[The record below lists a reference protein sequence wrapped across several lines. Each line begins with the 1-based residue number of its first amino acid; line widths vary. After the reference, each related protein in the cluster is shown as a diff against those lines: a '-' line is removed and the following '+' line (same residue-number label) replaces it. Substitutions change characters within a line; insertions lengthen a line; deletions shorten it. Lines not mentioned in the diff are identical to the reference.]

1 MNFRTNFSKETLM
14 FNAKIQIYFGLD
26 KVLISHIPL
35 RDYYTDLD
43 SQLFVGILNLDKD
56 EYQKSLPNILLN
68 STYDIALTI
77 LLSKDYRDLFVGFL
91 NKFFQGIEIQEN
103 SIIFTSG
110 RYLEAEEYELL
121 RVMFLVYNGLKDF
134 KEYENLVK
142 QNQETEAEKEA
153 RLKLEKVKK
162 HKASKKKEDSKS
174 PTIDQIVATILYH
187 FTSFSFEDIYN
198 MSIYSVFR
206 YYELAIGAQT
216 YEVKLAILSTGSVK
230 DFKYFI

>member
-1 MNFRTNFSKETLM
+1 MNFKTNFSKETLS
-14 FNAKIQIYFGLD
+14 FNAKIQVYFGLE
-26 KVLISHIPL
+26 KVLISHVPL
-35 RDYYTDLD
+35 IEYYTDLD
-43 SQLFVGILNLDKD
+43 CQTFIGILTLDKE

-91 NKFFQGIEIQEN
+91 NKFFQGLEVQEN

-110 RYLEAEEYELL
+110 RYLEPEEYELL
-121 RVMFLVYNGLKDF
+121 RVMFLVYNGIKDF
-134 KEYENLVK
+134 KEYENFIK
-142 QNQETEAEKEA
+142 QREETEIEKEA
-153 RLKLEKVKK
+153 RLKLERVKK
-162 HKASKKKEDSKS
+162 HKALKKKEDSKS

-187 FTSFSFEDIYN
+187 FPSFSIEGIYN

-206 YYELAIGAQT
+206 YYELAVGAQA
-216 YEVKLAILSTGSVK
+216 YEVKLAALPTGAVK